1 MIRKKAA
8 AVSRSLLSKT
18 SCAAEPVHPSPFVS
32 PSFAGF
38 NVVPSLH
45 SSQLQAI
52 PFVFT
57 LMRAQVEITPL
68 ESHSSA
74 KTGGGGYP
82 VENLRIRRE
91 CGAPRSLAAAGE
103 RSGEGSLLFDQA
115 LPVRRPSPP
124 DGTYSRAL
132 PFDLFPPYLFASF
145 FSRCHNPVSGGF
157 FLLRGLYGF
166 A

>member
-74 KTGGGGYP
+74 KTGGGGT
-82 VENLRIRRE
+82 LWKTS
-91 CGAPRSLAAAGE
+91 A
-103 RSGEGSLLFDQA
+103 SGENAESRGAWPPQA
-115 LPVRRPSPP
+115 SGAARDPSCSTRLCPYVAPP

-145 FSRCHNPVSGGF
+145 FPRCHNPVSGGF